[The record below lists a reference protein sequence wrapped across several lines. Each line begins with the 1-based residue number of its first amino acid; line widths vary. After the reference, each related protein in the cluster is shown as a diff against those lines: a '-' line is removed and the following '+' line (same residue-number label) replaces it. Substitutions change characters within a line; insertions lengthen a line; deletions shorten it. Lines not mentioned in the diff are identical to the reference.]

1 MRDML
6 REQIAKV
13 RPTVEELKLV
23 VVTSGEAA
31 GRQAAER
38 RRP

>member
-6 REQIAKV
+6 RDQIAKV

-23 VVTSGEAA
+23 V
-31 GRQAAER
+31 Q
-38 RRP
+38 